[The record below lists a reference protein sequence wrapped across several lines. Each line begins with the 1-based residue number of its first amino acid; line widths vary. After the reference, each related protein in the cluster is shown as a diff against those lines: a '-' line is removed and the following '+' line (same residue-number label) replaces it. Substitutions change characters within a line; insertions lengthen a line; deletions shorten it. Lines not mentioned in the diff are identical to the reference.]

1 VVGRSG
7 GIGPPPPISG
17 EILKLDDRDTG
28 FSSKNPKENRPYVVI
43 GCTTVRV
50 RVMPQ
55 STDTGRGVHVPE
67 GAVEGLEEGC
77 FVPYSA
83 TIRLSLALGSPC
95 RGHLGQPYLGEVLEQ
110 ARPKP

>member
-1 VVGRSG
+1 VPAPQD
-7 GIGPPPPISG
+7 GIDPPPPIAG

-28 FSSKNPKENRPYVVI
+28 FSPENPKRNRPYVVI
-43 GCTTVRV
+43 GCTNVRV

-55 STDTGRGVHVPE
+55 STQTGRGVHVPE

-77 FVPYSA
+77 FVPYS
-83 TIRLSLALGSPC
+83 TTVRLSLAVDSPC
-95 RGHLGQPYLGEVLEQ
+95 IGHLRQPYLREILEQ